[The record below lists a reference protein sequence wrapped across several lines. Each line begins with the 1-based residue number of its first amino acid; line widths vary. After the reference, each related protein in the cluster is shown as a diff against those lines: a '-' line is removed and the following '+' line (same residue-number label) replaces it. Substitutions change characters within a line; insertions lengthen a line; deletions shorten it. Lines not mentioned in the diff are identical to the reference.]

1 MVLVPVAEGVTPFR
15 APEEAEREPEREL
28 VHLAE
33 PDEMG
38 EFKG

>member
-1 MVLVPVAEGVTPFR
+1 MVLVLVAEGVTPLR

-28 VHLAE
+28 VHLVE
-33 PDEMG
+33 PNEMG

>member
-15 APEEAEREPEREL
+15 ATEEAEREPEREL